1 MNKREE
7 ASSKHADFF
16 FFSFSNISQE
26 KLEPEL
32 TYLFES

>member
-16 FFSFSNISQE
+16 FSFSNISQE
-26 KLEPEL
+26 KLESEL